1 MAKRLTIV
9 VSDEVYDGLHRRVG
23 RGRIGRF
30 LDDLA
35 RPHVTE
41 PQPGD
46 PAWENWLAE
55 EYRSA
60 AAAERAD
67 PVLARE
73 TDAWLGADLGDAL
86 PEEDWSAL
94 RDEAR

>member
-1 MAKRLTIV
+1 MAKRLTVV

-35 RPHVTE
+35 RPHVLG
-41 PQPGD
+41 PQPGGSGWD
-46 PAWENWLAE
+46 EAAE
-55 EYRSA
+55 QYRSA

-67 PVLARE
+67 PALARE
-73 TDAWLGADLGDAL
+73 AAAWLRADLGDAW